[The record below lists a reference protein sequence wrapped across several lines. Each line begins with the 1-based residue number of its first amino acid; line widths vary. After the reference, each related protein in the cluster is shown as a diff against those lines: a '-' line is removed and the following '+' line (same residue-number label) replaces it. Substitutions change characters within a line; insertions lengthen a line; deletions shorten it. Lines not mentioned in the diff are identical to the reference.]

1 MFLRSQVRKKDGKEH
16 TYWSVVENKR
26 LHDGRVA
33 QRQVLYLGEVN
44 DSQREAWRK
53 TLDAHSPDSDVTSQ
67 IALFPHDR
75 PTPTDDERVV
85 QIRLDQLSLCRPR
98 QWGGCWLA
106 LELYRQ
112 LSLDTFF
119 AEHLPASRKGTR
131 WDRILRVL
139 VTQRLLAPGSEWH
152 LHRDWFERT
161 ALADLLGEDF
171 GLAEIHKLY
180 VTLDQV
186 LPLKD
191 KLFAHLRDQWRDLF
205 GANYEVLLYDLTST
219 YFETDTPEDP
229 VDPRRHGYSRDHR
242 TDCPQV
248 VIALV
253 VTPEGFPLAY
263 EVLPGNTADNTTRT
277 GFLEQIE
284 ARYGKAQRVW
294 LMDRGIPTEAVL
306 EQMRASDPP
315 VSYLVGT
322 PKGRLSALEKD
333 LLERSWETVRA
344 GVQVKLLPQDGEV
357 YVLAKSNGRVDKERA
372 IRRKKLRRLLA
383 RLHELRKQLPERDK
397 LLMALGAAKKEAG
410 RFYALLKITV
420 PAAHQVVRAETF
432 SFKFERARL
441 RVVRRREGSYLLR
454 SNLTGRTPGQ
464 LWSYYMQLVQVEEA
478 FKNLK
483 GDLAVRPVY
492 HQKMERVQAH
502 ILVCVHQLHPARMFA
517 ATITSRGQRSDPAR
531 RAGKVLRGA
540 NGGRAS
546 AHDRRTHRDPDP
558 PHATGERSAN
568 TLGATQPDVAGATPA
583 QDHRRQSGP
592 CNRVVETSGASPKK
606 TQQIP
611 PSSSPIR
618 QEGLISRDP
627 KITTLPKNECCRAN
641 FIRRQ
646 NLVI

>member
-44 DSQREAWRK
+44 DSQRAAWRK
-53 TLDAHSPDSDVTSQ
+53 TLDAHAPDANTPSQ

-75 PTPTDDERVV
+75 PAPTDDARVV
-85 QIRLDQLSLCRPR
+85 RIRLDQLSLQRPR

-112 LSLDTFF
+112 LGLATFF
-119 AEHLPASRKGTR
+119 ATHLPASRKGTR
-131 WDRILRVL
+131 WDRILQVL

-161 ALADLLGEDF
+161 ALADLLGADF

-180 VTLDQV
+180 ATLDQV
-186 LPLKD
+186 LPLQE
-191 KLFAHLRDQWRDLF
+191 KLFDHLRDQWRDLF
-205 GANYEVLLYDLTST
+205 GAKYEVLLYDLTST
-219 YFETDTPEDP
+219 YFETDTPDDP
-229 VDPRRHGYSRDHR
+229 ADPRRHGYSRDHR
-242 TDCPQV
+242 PDCPQV

-263 EVLPGNTADNTTRT
+263 EVLPGNTVDNTTLKS
-277 GFLEQIE
+277 FLEKIA

-306 EQMRASDPP
+306 EQMRARDPP

-322 PKGRLSALEKD
+322 PKGRLTTLEKD
-333 LLERSWETVRA
+333 LLERHWETVRD

-357 YVLAKSNGRVDKERA
+357 YVLATSDGRVDKERA
-372 IRRKKLRRLLA
+372 IRRKKLRRLIG
-383 RLHELRKQLPERDK
+383 RLQELQKQLPERDK
-397 LLMALGAAKKEAG
+397 LLMALGAAKKDAG

-420 PAAHQVVRAETF
+420 PAAAEVVTAQTF
-432 SFKFERARL
+432 TFRMDRARL

-454 SNLTGRTPGQ
+454 SNLTGKPPAE

-492 HQKMERVQAH
+492 HQKMERIQAH
-502 ILVCVHQLHPARMFA
+502 ILVAFISYTLHVCLRQRLRAVAGGLTPRAVLEKFCAVQMVDVHLP
-517 ATITSRGQRSDPAR
+517 TTD
-531 RAGKVLRGA
+531 
-540 NGGRAS
+540 GRTVILTR
-546 AHDRRTHRDPDP
+546 H
-558 PHATGERSAN
+558 
-568 TLGATQPDVAGATPA
+568 TQPEKELQLLLAQLKLTLPA
-583 QDHRRQSGP
+583 Q
-592 CNRVVETSGASPKK
+592 
-606 TQQIP
+606 P
-611 PSSSPIR
+611 P
-618 QEGLISRDP
+618 P
-627 KITTLPKNECCRAN
+627 KITVATVPSATG
-641 FIRRQ
+641 
-646 NLVI
+646 